1 MERQKTFSFGK
12 QTRTFYTL
20 HILRPWAT
28 EQWLSWTRL
37 TIPAGGGGGGPGHIR
52 WSEVNTFL
60 TLSWTEWLTSGD
72 NQLMHEKAKNVFCR
86 GKFGEIPLNT
96 QWCHCSSSLIVC
108 VCVLKR
114 HRCEDKRLQRSRGFI
129 SFQNASYHAL
139 NGQKTNTTN
148 YDKNNKNNIFKK
160 ELGQN
165 LIASKN
171 TKKTKQNNNKREQKC
186 TN

>member
-1 MERQKTFSFGK
+1 MYSVEESLERFHLI
-12 QTRTFYTL
+12 RND
-20 HILRPWAT
+20 AT
-28 EQWLSWTRL
+28 A
-37 TIPAGGGGGGPGHIR
+37 PA
-52 WSEVNTFL
+52 
-60 TLSWTEWLTSGD
+60 
-72 NQLMHEKAKNVFCR
+72 A
-86 GKFGEIPLNT
+86 
-96 QWCHCSSSLIVC
+96 SLC

-148 YDKNNKNNIFKK
+148 YDKNNIFKK